1 MAFVRCVQQDM
12 EIGEA
17 WANIGILFLRFI
29 LINSFIKGIHI
40 PIGAIHMRLKQWNK
54 AYPALTEALKQKQGS
69 WKVLENLMAVCLS
82 LGRWRETAQHM
93 NTLLDLRQQ
102 SQRPVHIDELRH
114 LAFIT
119 SNMAQR
125 EAKVASKAANSNP
138 VSSADRVNSNME
150 EGGEEE
156 EEETD
161 FLDLLTVAAPTPEP
175 AQSVEKL
182 LIRITNSV
190 ASDADVWD
198 VLADFQHTLGRFPS
212 ELDARVKQVRKNIS
226 VL

>member
-1 MAFVRCVQQDM
+1 MRCVQQDM

-17 WANIGILFLRFI
+17 WANIGIPLLLNLCLTLFMNLVISQLLLYIF
-29 LINSFIKGIHI
+29 
-40 PIGAIHMRLKQWNK
+40 PGAIHMRLKQWNK
-54 AYPALTEALKQKQGS
+54 AYPALTEALKHKHGS

-93 NTLLDLRQQ
+93 NALLDQRLK

-125 EAKVASKAANSNP
+125 EAKLAIKAADCNP
-138 VSSADRVNSNME
+138 VSSVEME
-150 EGGEEE
+150 DLNIEED

-161 FLDLLTVAAPTPEP
+161 FLDLLLVSTPTPEP
-175 AQSVEKL
+175 AQTVEKL
-182 LIRITNSV
+182 LIRITNTV
-190 ASDADVWD
+190 ASDADVWE

-212 ELDARVKQVRKNIS
+212 ELDARVKQVGWES
-226 VL
+226 L

>member
-1 MAFVRCVQQDM
+1 
-12 EIGEA
+12 
-17 WANIGILFLRFI
+17 
-29 LINSFIKGIHI
+29 
-40 PIGAIHMRLKQWNK
+40 MRLKQWNK
-54 AYPALTEALKQKQGS
+54 AYPALTEALKHKQGS

-82 LGRWRETAQHM
+82 LGRWRESAQHM
-93 NTLLDLRQQ
+93 NTLLDLRLQ

-125 EAKVASKAANSNP
+125 EAKLANKAVSSNP
-138 VSSADRVNSNME
+138 VSSIDQVDPNME
-150 EGGEEE
+150 GGEEEEEE

-161 FLDLLTVAAPTPEP
+161 FLELLTVAAPTPEP

-212 ELDARVKQVRKNIS
+212 ELDARVKQVWK
-226 VL
+226 